1 MTFLKKGMMGSEY
14 VSAGLGDGAE
24 DIPEL
29 AYVDT
34 MLSGSGPVTRFLCGI
49 KFWVLKYTVF

>member
-1 MTFLKKGMMGSEY
+1 MGSEY

-49 KFWVLKYTVF
+49 EFWVLKYAVF